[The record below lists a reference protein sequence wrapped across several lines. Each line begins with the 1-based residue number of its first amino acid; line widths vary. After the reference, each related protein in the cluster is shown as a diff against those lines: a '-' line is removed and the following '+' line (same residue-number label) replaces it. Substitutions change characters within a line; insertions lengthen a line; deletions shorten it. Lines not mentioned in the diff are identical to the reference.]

1 MKSWKQ
7 KLKGSLIGLIGFIL
21 SPLSWWNDL
30 VVNIPLAVIIGWLFS
45 LIYKPLFLPAAIVG
59 YWFTNVLGLILLR
72 RGAQTALSEKDAPKP
87 FSKKELLK
95 DILISI
101 AYTFV
106 IILLAKF
113 RLIEPISNYFSNIIN
128 R

>member
-113 RLIEPISNYFSNIIN
+113 RLIEPISNYFSNINN